1 MVIMTELLIK
11 LFVKDNKN
19 TKDPKVR
26 GAYGKLSGA
35 VGIAI
40 NLILCISK
48 FLAGVM
54 TGSITVTAD
63 AVNNLSDA
71 GSSIITLFG
80 FKLSEKPADKE
91 HPYGH
96 GRIEYISALTVSI
109 FVIIMGVELLKSSV
123 SKIRTPEAVEFS
135 TVAIVVLVLSIL
147 GKLWLALFNWK
158 LGKKINSTATKA
170 VVTDSLSDTAST
182 FVALVSLII
191 SHKTGF
197 NCDGY
202 FGAAVSVLIL
212 WSGISLVKETLAPLL
227 GQPPEK
233 EFYEEIEKEI
243 MSYDGIVGVHDLIIH
258 DYGPSRLFASAHA
271 EVPSDVDIMQSHDT
285 VDLIER
291 EIQKKYGMLISI
303 HLDPIVVDDERINEL
318 REITQNAVRE
328 INPNFSIHDFRVVDG
343 TTHTNLI
350 FDVVLTYDEKRS
362 SAEITR
368 LISEKLSKIDERLFC
383 VITVDYAFD

>member
-1 MVIMTELLIK
+1 MTELLIK
-11 LFVKDNKN
+11 LFVKDGKN
-19 TKDPKVR
+19 IKDPKVR
-26 GAYGKLSGA
+26 SAYGKLSGA
-35 VGIAI
+35 VGIAV
-40 NLILCISK
+40 NLVLCAAK
-48 FLAGVM
+48 FLVGLL

-123 SKIRTPEAVEFS
+123 EKIRTPEAVEFS
-135 TVAIVVLVLSIL
+135 LTAVAVLAVSIL
-147 GKLWLALFNWK
+147 GKLWLAFFNWK

-182 FVALVSLII
+182 LVALISLIV

-202 FGAAVSVLIL
+202 FGAAVSLLIL
-212 WSGISLVKETLAPLL
+212 WSGVSLVKETLAPLL

-233 EFYEEIEKEI
+233 EFYEQIKKEI
-243 MSYDGIVGVHDLIIH
+243 MSYEGIVGVHDLIIH

-271 EVPSDVDIMQSHDT
+271 EVPADVDIMQSHDT
-285 VDLIER
+285 IDLIEH

-318 REITQNAVRE
+318 RELTQNVVKE
-328 INPNFSIHDFRVVDG
+328 LNPDFSIHDFRVVDG

-350 FDVVLTYDEKRS
+350 FDVVITYDEKRS
-362 SAEITR
+362 PSEIIN
-368 LISEKLSKIDERLFC
+368 LISEKLSKIDERFFC